1 MFALPTTTTPS
12 PAEPEKP
19 KLLAARWVHIAAGL
33 GLLGLCVLL
42 AVAALRMPFVEIST
56 SAKSYGISGA
66 EQSKNLHLILAV
78 TGLIGA
84 VLALIYA
91 LTAASFRAT
100 FFVVGGVATG
110 FTALIMLGAWQT
122 VQRGT
127 VANPVIYA
135 EIQRVEA
142 VMQIG
147 SGLWACLGAGLG
159 ILALAVVVLRAG
171 RAAEPAPEQTPRKRS
186 F

>member
-1 MFALPTTTTPS
+1 MFALPQTTTPS

-19 KLLAARWVHIAAGL
+19 KLLAARWVRLAVGL
-33 GLLGLCVLL
+33 GLAGLCGLL

-56 SAKSYGISGA
+56 SAGSYTIGGA

-78 TGLIGA
+78 TGFIGA
-84 VLALIYA
+84 VLALVYA
-91 LTAASFRAT
+91 LSSASFRAT

-122 VQRGT
+122 VQRST

-135 EIQRVEA
+135 EIQRLET

-147 SGLWACLGAGLG
+147 SGLWACLVAGLG
-159 ILALAVVVLRAG
+159 ILALAVVVLLAG
-171 RAAEPAPEQTPRKRS
+171 RAAEPPVEDTPRKRA